1 MVRTLSAAVAAC
13 VVLCCALVGAS
24 AQSREHDALVAK
36 HAAAHGVPEALV
48 RRVIHI
54 ETKGNPR
61 LVSKGN
67 YGLMQIRLGTAR
79 AMGYGGG
86 ADGLL
91 DADTNMTYAVKYLA
105 GAYRAAGGN
114 HERAI
119 RNYQKGYYYE
129 AKRQGFTPY
138 TVASAVS
145 AGAAAPDPTLVQQ
158 EESRRQAIEMQRQA
172 AVQSRLEEQK
182 LAEQQRIAAREAAQQ
197 EKIARQ
203 QAIEQARIE
212 QKNAIEQQRIA
223 QREAAAQERAARQQA
238 RDQQQVV
245 QRQAMLQHQIDRDQA
260 RQQQRI
266 EQVRERTREQQQVAQ
281 QQAAQSAVA
290 AAAAPRVTPVRRA
303 AADPGYSWYNPM
315 RFFKHPAHQ
324 AHPYRPEER

>member
-1 MVRTLSAAVAAC
+1 MVQAAFSPEVCRILNLLEAGSGVLYLGAHDGTDVVGRCRGVCCFGCLRWRGRPRTAA
-13 VVLCCALVGAS
+13 
-24 AQSREHDALVAK
+24 EHDALVAK

-138 TVASAVS
+138 TVASAVP
-145 AGAAAPDPTLVQQ
+145 AGAAAPDPTHG
-158 EESRRQAIEMQRQA
+158 A
-172 AVQSRLEEQK
+172 AGGEPPPG
-182 LAEQQRIAAREAAQQ
+182 
-197 EKIARQ
+197 
-203 QAIEQARIE
+203 
-212 QKNAIEQQRIA
+212 
-223 QREAAAQERAARQQA
+223 
-238 RDQQQVV
+238 
-245 QRQAMLQHQIDRDQA
+245 DRD
-260 RQQQRI
+260 
-266 EQVRERTREQQQVAQ
+266 
-281 QQAAQSAVA
+281 AAPGGGAVA
-290 AAAAPRVTPVRRA
+290 ARGAEAR
-303 AADPGYSWYNPM
+303 
-315 RFFKHPAHQ
+315 
-324 AHPYRPEER
+324 